1 MIPSR
6 HHLPAARLLL
16 ALTALALL
24 LASAFVVPQRAA
36 ATSTI
41 ITQWTFNSPTP
52 DGNTATGTTAPA
64 IGSGTASLVGG
75 TTATFASGDA
85 SGGSTDP
92 ATGDDSAWNTTTY
105 APQGTGDRTRGA
117 QFAVST
123 VGYQNILF
131 RFDLRHS
138 NTAANTVALLY
149 STDGGVTFSEATT
162 FVATAGD
169 TWFNN
174 RSFDFSSIPALN
186 DNPSVVFRVVA
197 AFASSSA
204 YAPSNP
210 GSSYAPT
217 GTLRFD
223 MVTVRGD
230 PISSATPTPSPTPE
244 PTPTPSPTPVPVAC
258 SAPDTPINQ
267 VQGNGATT
275 PISGTVVTI
284 QGVVIGDYEG
294 PSPNLRGFYLQEI
307 AQVDADPLTS
317 EGVFVFN
324 GNANSVSL
332 GQVVQVTGAATEFQE
347 QTQIGSVTAIE
358 VCGTTATVAPVDVV
372 MPFPS
377 ADYLERYEGMLVRF
391 PQTLYVTE
399 HFQLGRFGQVVMS
412 ADARLRQPT
421 DVVDPG
427 PAALALQA
435 DNNLKRIIVDDELN
449 NQNPDPIR
457 FGRGGAPLSA
467 GNTLRGGDTATGI
480 VGVLTYTWAGNPA
493 SGNAYRLRPINAL
506 GGGVPTFVAAN
517 PRPDLPRNVGGDLRV
532 AAFNVLNYFNTF
544 GAGACRG
551 GVGGAPTDCRGAENT
566 TEFERQNAKLLQALL
581 RLDADVFGL
590 MEIENDGYGPTS
602 ALAEL
607 VSRLNAATAP
617 GTYAFIDVDTAT
629 AQTNALG
636 TDAIKVAIIYKP
648 AVVEPVGQTA
658 ALNSVAF
665 VNGGDGAPRNR
676 PALAQ
681 TFRHRATGEDVTV
694 VVNHFKSKGSP
705 CDAPDAGDGSGNC
718 NIVRRN
724 AAQALVTWLAGD
736 PTGRGDPD
744 ILIIGDLNSYAQE
757 EPIDVL
763 RDAGYTDLAR
773 TFIGAEAYS
782 YVFNG
787 QWGTLDYALASPAA
801 LAKVSG
807 VTEYHINADEPSVLD
822 YNTNFKSAGQVSS
835 LFAPDQYRTSD
846 HDPILVGLNLND
858 PVALSAVATFG
869 ADRGITG
876 AEIIDIRGNRAVL
889 SNADAG
895 TVYIL
900 DTTDLLDIRV
910 LATVTGLTGLN
921 SVAIHPTQDYFLAIA
936 GSAAPAAAPVNGT
949 VYAYRLDGTL
959 IANASTGIQ
968 PDSVAISPN
977 GQFAVIANEA
987 EGFAIGDN
995 GGPGSLTVVNL
1006 SGFDPNTSTTL
1017 SVTQIAL
1024 PSLASTPGF
1033 TVNRTDDIA
1042 RLPID
1047 NTPATLEPESV
1058 TFSGD
1063 SQYAY
1068 ISLQENNGVA
1078 RLSLADNSLTFFGLG
1093 KTTHVFD
1100 TVNGG
1105 GFNPTR
1111 LLSLFRE
1118 PDGIAYIEIGGVG
1131 YFVTADE
1138 GDTRDDIPSGAISGR
1153 VRGGRTVSIFNA
1165 TTGALVGDTGNQL
1178 DALAARYGIYPDG
1191 RSDRGGSEPEVL
1203 DAKVFGGRAIVAVGL
1218 ERANAVALVDITNPS
1233 APNVFQIIPAGT
1245 APEGVKLFERNGALY
1260 ALAANEASN
1269 TLTVARVPLG
1279 DVLFTQTY
1287 TEETSL
1293 ALHDPFVIDPDSAP
1307 VTVTL
1312 SIAPAT
1318 AGTLNTTALNGTPA
1332 AVNAALAS
1340 LTFTPALNYAGP
1352 VTITVSATDGQTE
1365 TSGNILLTGI
1375 PVPPVTAASV
1385 SGPTTPRCPADCFF
1399 GSATVTLTT
1408 DEPATTQYRVN
1419 GGAWQ
1424 TYTAPF
1430 VITTEGTNLVEFFST
1445 DEWGA
1450 VEEVKSITVKVTTF
1464 PATGILDTFNR
1475 RDGRLGSNWTGA
1487 TQLDQ
1492 YRIAGNQVDVEK
1504 GGVVLWTRQF
1514 GNDQEAFVTL
1524 TSIDS
1529 NSSHHTLL
1537 LKGRGTNATQ
1547 GAILVSYDAVNRQ
1560 IAVEALQPGQGWR
1573 TVRIFPNITLK
1584 AGDLLGAR
1592 ALADGLVRVYVNCEL
1607 IGVADT
1613 TTVVGNLYVN
1623 SGGRI
1628 GLFYH
1633 LANNATLDD
1642 FGGGNR

>member
-1 MIPSR
+1 MVLSR
-6 HHLPAARLLL
+6 HHPPATLRLLL
-16 ALTALALL
+16 ALTTLALL
-24 LASAFVVPQRAA
+24 LTSALVAPQRAA
-36 ATSTI
+36 ATTTI
-41 ITQWTFNSPTP
+41 ITQWTFNSNPP
-52 DGNTATGTTAPA
+52 DGNTATGTTIPA
-64 IGSGTASLVGG
+64 VGSGPASLVGG

-92 ATGDDSAWNTTTY
+92 TTGDDSAWNTTTY
-105 APQGTGDRTRGA
+105 APQGTEDRQRGA

-123 VGYQNILF
+123 VGYQNISF
-131 RFDLRHS
+131 SFDLRHS
-138 NTAANTVALLY
+138 NTAANTIALLY
-149 STDGGVTFSEATT
+149 STDGGMTFSEATT
-162 FVATAGD
+162 FTATAGD
-169 TWFNN
+169 AWFNN
-174 RSFDFSSIPALN
+174 RAFDFSGIPALN
-186 DNPSVVFRVVA
+186 NNPNVIFRVVA
-197 AFASSSA
+197 AFASGSSV

-210 GSSYAPT
+210 GSAYGTS

-244 PTPTPSPTPVPVAC
+244 PTPIPVAC

-267 VQGNGATT
+267 VQGSGATT
-275 PISGTVVTI
+275 PLSGTVVTI
-284 QGVVIGDYEG
+284 QGVVVGDYEG
-294 PSPNLRGFYLQEI
+294 PAPNLRGFYLQEI
-307 AQVDADPLTS
+307 AQVDANPLTS
-317 EGVFVFN
+317 EGIFVFN
-324 GNANSVSL
+324 GNTNAVSL
-332 GQVVQVTGAATEFQE
+332 GQVVQVTGAATEFQD
-347 QTQIGSVTAIE
+347 QTQIGNVTAIE
-358 VCGTTATVAPVDVV
+358 FCGGTATVAPVDVV

-412 ADARLRQPT
+412 SDARLRHPT

-435 DNNLKRIIVDDELN
+435 ANDLNRIIVDDELN

-457 FGRGGAPLSA
+457 FGRSGNPLSA

-506 GGGVPTFVAAN
+506 GGGAPNFVAAN
-517 PRPDLPRNVGGDLRV
+517 PRPDLPPPVGGDLRV

-544 GAGACRG
+544 SGCTF
-551 GVGGAPTDCRGAENT
+551 GVGGPPADCRGAENA
-566 TEFERQNAKLLQALL
+566 TEFTRQNAKLIPALL
-581 RLDADVFGL
+581 RLDADVLGL
-590 MEIENDGYGPTS
+590 IEIENDGYGPTS

-607 VSRLNAATAP
+607 VNRLNAATAP
-617 GTYAFIDVDTAT
+617 GTYAFIDVDAAT
-629 AQTNALG
+629 GQTNALG
-636 TDAIKVAIIYKP
+636 TDAIKVAILYKP
-648 AVVEPVGQTA
+648 AVVTPVGQTA
-658 ALNSVAF
+658 ALNTVAF
-665 VNGGDGAPRNR
+665 VTGGDSAPRNR

-681 TFRHRATGEDVTV
+681 TFRHRATGEDITV
-694 VVNHFKSKGSP
+694 VINHFKSKGSP
-705 CDAPDAGDGSGNC
+705 CDAPDAGDGAGNC

-724 AAQALVTWLAGD
+724 AAQELVAWLAGN
-736 PTGRGDPD
+736 PTGTGDND
-744 ILIIGDLNSYAQE
+744 ILILGDLNSYAQE
-757 EPIDVL
+757 DPIDVL
-763 RDAGYTDLAR
+763 RAAGYTDLAQ
-773 TFIGAEAYS
+773 TFIGDEAYS

-787 QWGTLDYALASPAA
+787 QWGYLDYALASPSA

-807 VTEYHINADEPSVLD
+807 VVEYHINADEPSVLD
-822 YNTNFKSAGQVSS
+822 YNTNFKSAGQQVS
-835 LFAPDQYRTSD
+835 LFAADQYRTSD

-858 PVALSAVATFG
+858 PIALSTVATFG
-869 ADRGITG
+869 ADRGSTG
-876 AEIIDIRGNRAVL
+876 AEIIDIRGDRAVL

-895 TVYIL
+895 TVYVL

-921 SVAIHPTQDYFLAIA
+921 SVAIHPTQDYFLAVA
-936 GSAAPAAAPVNGT
+936 GSAAPAAAPLNGT
-949 VYAYRLDGTL
+949 VFAYRLDGTF
-959 IANASTGIQ
+959 IASATTGIQ

-977 GQFAVIANEA
+977 GQHAVIANEA
-987 EGFAIGDN
+987 EGFAVGDN

-1006 SGFDPNTSTTL
+1006 SGFDPDSSTSL
-1017 SVTQIAL
+1017 SVAQIAL

-1033 TVNRTDDIA
+1033 TLNRTDDIA

-1047 NTPATLEPESV
+1047 NTPATLEQESV
-1058 TFSGD
+1058 TFSAD

-1078 RLSLADNSLTFFGLG
+1078 RLNLVDNSLTFFGLG
-1093 KTTHVFD
+1093 QATHVFD
-1100 TVNGG
+1100 TVNSG

-1118 PDGIAYIEIGGVG
+1118 PDGIAYIEIGGNG
-1131 YFVTADE
+1131 YVVTADE
-1138 GDTRDDIPSGAISGR
+1138 GDTRDDIPPGAISGR
-1153 VRGGRTVSIFNA
+1153 VRGGRTVSVFDA
-1165 TTGALVGDTGNQL
+1165 TTGALVGDTGNQI
-1178 DALAARYGIYPDG
+1178 DALAARYGIYPDS
-1191 RSDRGGSEPEVL
+1191 RSDRGGAEPEVL
-1203 DAKVFGGRAIVAVGL
+1203 DAKVFGGRVIVAVGL
-1218 ERANAVALVDITNPS
+1218 ERANAIALVDITNPA
-1233 APNVFQIIPAGT
+1233 APNVFRIIPAGA
-1245 APEGVKLFERNGALY
+1245 APEGIKLVERNGALY

-1269 TLTVARVPLG
+1269 TLTVARAPLG

-1287 TEETSL
+1287 TEETPL
-1293 ALHDPFVIDPDSAP
+1293 VLHDPFVIDPDSAP

-1312 SIAPAT
+1312 SLSPAT

-1332 AVNAALAS
+1332 VVNAALAN
-1340 LTFTPALNYAGP
+1340 LVFTPAPNNAGP
-1352 VTITVSATDGQTE
+1352 VTITVNATDGRTE
-1365 TSGNILLTGI
+1365 TGGHILLSGI
-1375 PVPPVTAASV
+1375 PTPPVTTASV

-1419 GGAWQ
+1419 GGSWQ
-1424 TYTAPF
+1424 AYTAPF
-1430 VITTEGTNLVEFFST
+1430 AMTTEGTNLVEFFST

-1450 VEEVKSITVKVTTF
+1450 AESVKSITVKVTTF
-1464 PATGILDTFNR
+1464 PATGILDAFNR
-1475 RDGRLGSNWTGA
+1475 ANGRLGRSWTGA

-1504 GGVVLWTRQF
+1504 GGAVLWRTQF

-1524 TSIDS
+1524 TSIDP
-1529 NSSHHTLL
+1529 NSPHHTLL

-1560 IAVEALQPGQGWR
+1560 IVVEALQPGQGWR
-1573 TVRIFPNITLK
+1573 TVRIFPNITLN
-1584 AGDLLGAR
+1584 AGDVLGAR
-1592 ALADGLVRVYVNCEL
+1592 ALTDGSVRVYVNCEL

-1633 LANNATLDD
+1633 QASNATLDD
-1642 FGGGNR
+1642 LGGGNR

>member
-1 MIPSR
+1 MVHPNR
-6 HHLPAARLLL
+6 RPVAAQRLVI
-16 ALTALALL
+16 AAAMLALL
-24 LASAFVVPQRAA
+24 FAGMLGIAQP
-36 ATSTI
+36 ATATTTI

-52 DGNTATGTTAPA
+52 DSSTATGTTDPA

-85 SGGSTDP
+85 GTGSSDP

-105 APQGTGDRTRGA
+105 APQGTGDRQRGA

-131 RFDLRHS
+131 SFDLRHS

-149 STDGGVTFSEATT
+149 STDGGATFSEAVT

-169 TWFNN
+169 AWFNN

-186 DNPSVVFRVVA
+186 DNPNIVFRVVA
-197 AFASSSA
+197 AFAASSSV

-210 GSSYAPT
+210 GSSYGTA

-223 MVTVRGD
+223 MVTVRGE

-244 PTPTPSPTPVPVAC
+244 PTPVPVAC

-275 PISGTVVTI
+275 PLSGTVVTI
-284 QGVVIGDYEG
+284 QGVVVGDYEG
-294 PSPNLRGFYLQEI
+294 ATPNLRGFYLQEI

-317 EGVFVFN
+317 EGIFVFN
-324 GNANSVSL
+324 LNNNSVSL
-332 GQVVQVTGAATEFQE
+332 GQVVQVTGTATEFQD
-347 QTQIGSVTAIE
+347 QTQIGNVTAIE
-358 VCGTTATVAPVDVV
+358 FCGTTATVAPVDVS
-372 MPFPS
+372 MPFP
-377 ADYLERYEGMLVRF
+377 DPTYLERYEGMLVRF

-399 HFQLGRFGQVVMS
+399 HFQLGRFGQVVLS
-412 ADARLRQPT
+412 SGARLRQPT
-421 DVVDPG
+421 DAVDPG

-435 DNNLKRIIVDDELN
+435 ANDLNRIIVDDELN

-457 FGRGGAPLSA
+457 FGRGGNPLSA
-467 GNTLRGGDTATGI
+467 SNTLRGGDTVTGL
-480 VGVLTYTWAGNPA
+480 VGVMTYTWAGNPA
-493 SGNAYRLRPINAL
+493 SGNAYRVRPVNAL
-506 GGGVPTFVAAN
+506 GGGVPNFVAAN
-517 PRPDLPRNVGGDLRV
+517 PRPDLPPNVGGDMQV

-544 GAGACRG
+544 SGCTL
-551 GVGGAPTDCRGAENT
+551 GVGGPSTACRGAENA
-566 TEFERQNAKLLQALL
+566 TEFERQNAKLIQAIL
-581 RLDADVFGL
+581 RLDAEVLGL
-590 MEIENDGYGPTS
+590 MEIENDGYGPNS

-607 VSRLNAATAP
+607 VNRLNAATAP
-617 GTYAFIDVDTAT
+617 GTYAFIDVDAAT
-629 AQTNALG
+629 GQVNALG
-636 TDAIKVAIIYKP
+636 TDAIKVALIYKP
-648 AVVEPVGQTA
+648 AVVTPVGQTA
-658 ALNSVAF
+658 VLNTVAF
-665 VNGGDGAPRNR
+665 VNGGDSAPRNR

-681 TFRHRATGEDVTV
+681 TFRHRASGEDVTV

-724 AAQALVTWLAGD
+724 AAQELVAWLATD
-736 PTGRGDPD
+736 PTGTGDPD

-757 EPIDVL
+757 EPIDVI
-763 RDAGYTDLAR
+763 RNAGYTDLAR
-773 TFIGAEAYS
+773 TFVGDSAYS

-787 QWGTLDYALASPAA
+787 QWGTLDYALASPSA
-801 LAKVSG
+801 LAKASG
-807 VTEYHINADEPSVLD
+807 AAEYHINADEPSVLD
-822 YNTNFKSAGQVSS
+822 YNLNFKSVGQQTS

-858 PVALSAVATFG
+858 PIAISAVATFG
-869 ADRGITG
+869 ASQGITG

-895 TVYIL
+895 IVYVL
-900 DTTDLLDIRV
+900 DTADLFNIRV
-910 LATVTGLTGLN
+910 LTTITGLTGLN
-921 SVAIHPTQDYFLAIA
+921 SVAIHPTQDYFLAVA

-959 IANASTGIQ
+959 IASASTGIQ
-968 PDSVAISPN
+968 PDAVAISPN
-977 GQFAVIANEA
+977 GQYAVIANEA
-987 EGFAIGDN
+987 EGFSVGDN
-995 GGPGSLTVVNL
+995 GGPGSLTVVDL
-1006 SGFDPNTSTTL
+1006 SSFDPDTSTTL
-1017 SVTQIAL
+1017 SLTQISL
-1024 PSLASTPGF
+1024 PSQASTPGF
-1033 TVNRTDDIA
+1033 MTNRTDDIA
-1042 RLPID
+1042 RLLID

-1058 TFSGD
+1058 VFSAD

-1078 RLSLADNSLTFFGLG
+1078 RLNLADNSLTFFGLG

-1100 TVNGG
+1100 TVNGD

-1118 PDGIAYIEIGGVG
+1118 PDGIAYIEIGGNG

-1138 GDTRDDIPSGAISGR
+1138 GDTRDDIPPGAISGR
-1153 VRGGRTVSIFNA
+1153 VRGGRTVSVFDA
-1165 TTGALVGDTGNQL
+1165 TTGALVGDTGNQI
-1178 DALAARYGIYPDG
+1178 DELAARYGLYPDS

-1218 ERANAVALVDITNPS
+1218 ERARSVALVDVTNPA
-1233 APNVFQIIPAGT
+1233 APNVFLLLPAGT
-1245 APEGVKLFERNGALY
+1245 NPEGVKLFERNGALY
-1260 ALAANEASN
+1260 VLAANEVSN
-1269 TLTVARVPLG
+1269 DLTVARVPFG
-1279 DVLFTQTY
+1279 DLLFTQTY
-1287 TEETSL
+1287 TEETPL
-1293 ALHDPFVIDPDSAP
+1293 ALYDPFVIDPDSAP

-1312 SIAPAT
+1312 TVDPAT
-1318 AGTLNTTALNGTPA
+1318 AGTLNATTISGAPA
-1332 AVNAALAS
+1332 AVNAALAN

-1352 VTITVSATDGQTE
+1352 VTMTLSATDGQTE
-1365 TSGNILLTGI
+1365 TSGRILLNGI
-1375 PVPPVTAASV
+1375 AIPPVTTASV
-1385 SGPTTPRCPADCFF
+1385 SGPTTPLCPADCFF

-1419 GGAWQ
+1419 GGPWQ
-1424 TYTAPF
+1424 TYTTPF
-1430 VITTEGTNLVEFFST
+1430 AITSEGANLVEFFST

-1464 PATGILDTFNR
+1464 PATGILDAFNR
-1475 RDGRLGSNWTGA
+1475 ANGRLGRNWTGA

-1492 YRIAGNQVDVEK
+1492 YRIAGNRVDVEQ
-1504 GGVVLWTRQF
+1504 GGAVLWKTQF
-1514 GNDQEAFVTL
+1514 GTDQEAFVTL
-1524 TSIDS
+1524 TAIDP
-1529 NSSHHTLL
+1529 NSPHHTLL

-1560 IAVEALQPGQGWR
+1560 IVVEALQPGWGWR
-1573 TVRIFPNITLK
+1573 TVRVFTNVTLTN
-1584 AGDLLGAR
+1584 GDVLGAR
-1592 ALADGLVRVYVNCEL
+1592 ALADGSVRVYVNCTL

-1623 SGGRI
+1623 RGGRI

-1633 LANNATLDD
+1633 QANNALLDD

>member
-1 MIPSR
+1 MVPSR
-6 HHLPAARLLL
+6 HRPSAALRLLL
-16 ALTALALL
+16 ALTTLALL
-24 LASAFVVPQRAA
+24 VAGSVVMPQRAA
-36 ATSTI
+36 ATTTI

-52 DGNTATGTTAPA
+52 DGNTATGTTLPA
-64 IGSGTASLVGG
+64 IGSGTASLIGG

-85 SGGSTDP
+85 SGGSSDP

-105 APQGTGDRTRGA
+105 APQGTEDRQRGA

-131 RFDLRHS
+131 SFDLRHS

-149 STDGGVTFSEATT
+149 STDGGATFSEATT

-169 TWFNN
+169 VWFNN
-174 RSFDFSSIPALN
+174 RSFNFSSIPALN
-186 DNPSVVFRVVA
+186 NNPNVVFRVVA
-197 AFASSSA
+197 TFASGSSV

-210 GSSYAPT
+210 GSAYGT
-217 GTLRFD
+217 GGTLRFD

-230 PISSATPTPSPTPE
+230 PISSVTPTPSPTPE
-244 PTPTPSPTPVPVAC
+244 PTPVPVAC

-267 VQGNGATT
+267 VQGSGATT
-275 PISGTVVTI
+275 PISGTLVTI
-284 QGVVIGDYEG
+284 QGVVVGDYEG
-294 PSPNLRGFYLQEI
+294 PAPNLRGFYLQEI

-317 EGVFVFN
+317 EGIFVFN
-324 GNANSVSL
+324 GNTDSVSL
-332 GQVVQVTGAATEFQE
+332 GQVVQVTGTATEFQA
-347 QTQIGSVTAIE
+347 QTQVSATAIE
-358 VCGTTATVAPVDVV
+358 VCGVTATVPPVDVL

-412 ADARLRQPT
+412 SGARLRQPT

-435 DNNLKRIIVDDELN
+435 ANDRNRIIVDDELN

-457 FGRGGAPLSA
+457 FGRGGTPLSA
-467 GNTLRGGDTATGI
+467 SNTLRGGDTATGI
-480 VGVLTYTWAGNPA
+480 VGVLTYTWAGNAA
-493 SGNAYRLRPINAL
+493 SGNAYRLRPVNAL
-506 GGGVPTFVAAN
+506 GGGVPAFVAAN
-517 PRPDLPRNVGGDLRV
+517 PRPDLPLAVGGDLRV

-544 GAGACRG
+544 SGCTL
-551 GVGGAPTDCRGAENT
+551 GVGGAPTGCRGAENAF
-566 TEFERQNAKLLQALL
+566 EFERQNAKLIPALL
-581 RLDADVFGL
+581 RLDADVLGVI
-590 MEIENDGYGPTS
+590 EVENDGYGPTS
-602 ALAEL
+602 ALADL

-617 GTYAFIDVDTAT
+617 GTYAFLDVDAAT
-629 AQTNALG
+629 GQTNALG

-658 ALNSVAF
+658 ALNTAAF
-665 VNGGDGAPRNR
+665 VNGGDSAPRNR

-705 CDAPDAGDGSGNC
+705 CDIPDAGDGSGNC
-718 NIVRRN
+718 NVVRRN
-724 AAQALVTWLAGD
+724 AAQELAAWLATD
-736 PTGRGDPD
+736 PTGTGDAD
-744 ILIIGDLNSYAQE
+744 ILIMGDLNAYAQE
-757 EPIDVL
+757 DPIDVL
-763 RDAGYTDLAR
+763 RNAGYTDLAR
-773 TFIGAEAYS
+773 TFIGDGAYS

-787 QWGTLDYALASPAA
+787 QWGYLDYALASPSA

-822 YNTNFKSAGQVSS
+822 YNTNFKSAGQQAS

-895 TVYIL
+895 TVYVL

-936 GSAAPAAAPVNGT
+936 GSATPAAAPVNGT
-949 VYAYRLDGTL
+949 VYAYRLDGTF
-959 IANASTGIQ
+959 IASASAGIQ

-977 GQFAVIANEA
+977 GQYAVIANEA
-987 EGFAIGDN
+987 EGFAVGDN

-1006 SGFDPNTSTTL
+1006 SGFDPNTSTSL

-1024 PSLASTPGF
+1024 PSQASTPGF
-1033 TVNRTDDIA
+1033 TVDRTDDAA

-1047 NTPATLEPESV
+1047 NTPETLEPESV
-1058 TFSGD
+1058 TFSTD

-1068 ISLQENNGVA
+1068 ITLQENNGVV
-1078 RLSLADNSLTFFGLG
+1078 RLNLADNSLTFFGLG

-1100 TVNGG
+1100 TVNGD

-1138 GDTRDDIPSGAISGR
+1138 GDTRDDIPPGAISGR
-1153 VRGGRTVSIFNA
+1153 VRGGRTVSVFNA
-1165 TTGALVGDTGNQL
+1165 TTGALVGDTGNQI
-1178 DALAARYGIYPDG
+1178 DALAARYGIYPDS
-1191 RSDRGGSEPEVL
+1191 RSNRGGSEPEVL
-1203 DAKVFGGRAIVAVGL
+1203 DVKIFGGRAIVAVGL
-1218 ERANAVALVDITNPS
+1218 ERSNAVALVDITNPA

-1245 APEGVKLFERNGALY
+1245 GPEGVKLVERNGALY
-1260 ALAANEASN
+1260 ALAANEVSN
-1269 TLTVARVPLG
+1269 TLTVARAPLG

-1287 TEETSL
+1287 TEETPL

-1312 SIAPAT
+1312 SVAPAA
-1318 AGTLNTTALNGTPA
+1318 AGTLNTTTLNGTPA
-1332 AVNAALAS
+1332 AVNAALAN
-1340 LTFTPALNYAGP
+1340 LIFTPAPNYAGP
-1352 VTITVSATDGQTE
+1352 VTITVSASDGQTE
-1365 TSGNILLTGI
+1365 TSGRILLTGI
-1375 PVPPVTAASV
+1375 PVPPVTTASV
-1385 SGPTTPRCPADCFF
+1385 SGPTPPLCPADCFF

-1408 DEPATTQYRVN
+1408 DEPATTQYRLN

-1430 VITTEGTNLVEFFST
+1430 AVTTEGTNLVEFFST

-1450 VEEVKSITVKVTTF
+1450 VEEVKAITVKVTTF

-1475 RDGRLGSNWTGA
+1475 RNGRLGRNWTGA

-1524 TSIDS
+1524 TAIDP

-1560 IAVEALQPGQGWR
+1560 IVVEALQPGQGWR

-1584 AGDLLGAR
+1584 AGDVLGAR
-1592 ALADGLVRVYVNCEL
+1592 ALADGSVRVYVNCDL
-1607 IGVADT
+1607 IGAADT

-1623 SGGRI
+1623 RGGRI

-1633 LANNATLDD
+1633 QASNATLDD